1 MFGLQ
6 ALHPVLAHQILSL
19 ILFTQFEQLI
29 HSSRYELVMQRFRFK
44 WLVRCDDNNVV
55 VMSRVLEQLDTVRD
69 RDELR
74 CDYA

>member
-1 MFGLQ
+1 
-6 ALHPVLAHQILSL
+6 
-19 ILFTQFEQLI
+19 
-29 HSSRYELVMQRFRFK
+29 MQRFRFK